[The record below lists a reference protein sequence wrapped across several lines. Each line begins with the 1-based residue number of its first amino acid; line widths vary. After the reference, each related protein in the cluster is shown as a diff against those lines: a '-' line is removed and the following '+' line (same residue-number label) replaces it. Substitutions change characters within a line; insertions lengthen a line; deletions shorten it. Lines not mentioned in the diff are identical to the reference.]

1 MEFTEPLS
9 DCRMLANRIGSENL
23 KRTAGIEPSV
33 RERWTASAPQAP
45 ARGQKPGGEQ
55 RPPRPGHTAAPREPQ
70 PGEDEGE
77 RAEGKGVAAA
87 HGLEL
92 REELRESGPGRRRL
106 RRGALALQP
115 ALDERR
121 ERARRGDDPRDLA
134 AQVLGE
140 RANAGALAH
149 ALAPDRARG
158 APDSAL
164 GIRVPSR
171 ALDA

>member
-33 RERWTASAPQAP
+33 RERCTGSAPQAP
-45 ARGQKPGGEQ
+45 AHGQEPGGEQ
-55 RPPRPGHTAAPREPQ
+55 RPPRPGHTAAAREPQ

-77 RAEGKGVAAA
+77 RAEGERVAAA

-121 ERARRGDDPRDLA
+121 ERARRG
-134 AQVLGE
+134 
-140 RANAGALAH
+140 
-149 ALAPDRARG
+149 
-158 APDSAL
+158 
-164 GIRVPSR
+164 
-171 ALDA
+171 